1 MPRWLED
8 LQGLVTVLDSD
19 DNPMPRK
26 RTIKFSA
33 DFEVTTEVVDTPS
46 GPEEVIVVSLAP

>member
-19 DNPMPRK
+19 DNPLPRK
-26 RTIKFSA
+26 RTIKFSD
-33 DFEVTTEVVDTPS
+33 DFEVTTETITTPS
-46 GPEEVIVVSLAP
+46 GDEEVILVSLA